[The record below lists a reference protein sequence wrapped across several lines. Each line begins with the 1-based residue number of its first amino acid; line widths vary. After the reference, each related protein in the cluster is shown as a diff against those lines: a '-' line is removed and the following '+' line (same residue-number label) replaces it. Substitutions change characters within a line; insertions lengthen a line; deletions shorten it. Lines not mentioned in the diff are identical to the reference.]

1 MLELKISVDDRNLKI
16 LAKGISD
23 IPNDNTLGEQLAILT
38 RNYMDEYVPFDTGQL
53 ASTVKVLP
61 WELIY
66 TRAGVHSN
74 YEGISVSGKDINYT
88 KTHHPNATHHWDKA
102 MLANKGEQYN
112 KSAKELIMER
122 IRRLNGND

>member
-66 TRAGVHSN
+66 TRVGVHSN

>member
-74 YEGISVSGKDINYT
+74 YEGISVSGKAINYT